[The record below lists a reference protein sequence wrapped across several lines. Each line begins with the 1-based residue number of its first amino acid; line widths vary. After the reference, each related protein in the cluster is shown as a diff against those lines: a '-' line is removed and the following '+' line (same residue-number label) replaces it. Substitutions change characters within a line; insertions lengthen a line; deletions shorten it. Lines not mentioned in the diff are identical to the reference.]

1 MCLALENIC
10 GNAEDGFGRAG
21 QLWAC
26 RAQLFAYSLGKD
38 LEDGIRRMSGGLGIP
53 LRHLWWAAKLLRK
66 TEKSAGRRPL
76 IAARFRGPGTRCQLQ
91 TEGARSEFIGL
102 VTSGGRQANRVPG
115 EGGSRPD

>member
-26 RAQLFAYSLGKD
+26 RAQLSAYSLGKD

-53 LRHLWWAAKLLRK
+53 L
-66 TEKSAGRRPL
+66 
-76 IAARFRGPGTRCQLQ
+76 
-91 TEGARSEFIGL
+91 
-102 VTSGGRQANRVPG
+102 
-115 EGGSRPD
+115 